1 MGGANTGTNKI
12 GQTQLAAGTV
22 PKATL
27 ATQADLAAFDRQQ
40 AQSKR
45 LAQGLDFFAK
55 GIQGI
60 DFSTNEMSKAKES
73 QSQAEAYQKWLE
85 MQKMLQENPDA
96 LNFMPMM
103 PFQIRDDGR
112 GQIAQAYGNAGK
124 DLAGGILG
132 AVGTMYGR
140 K

>member
-12 GQTQLAAGTV
+12 GQAQLAAGTV

-45 LAQGLDFFAK
+45 IAQGLDFLAK
-55 GIQGI
+55 GIQDI
-60 DFSTNEMSKAKES
+60 DFSNPM
-73 QSQAEAYQKWLE
+73 SQALSSQNQADAYKRWLE
-85 MQKMLQENPDA
+85 MQEEQKKSNPDA

-112 GQIAQAYGNAGK
+112 GSIAQAWGNAGK
-124 DLAGGILG
+124 DLASGVLG

>member
-12 GQTQLAAGTV
+12 GQAQLAAGTV

-40 AQSKR
+40 AQGKR
-45 LAQGLDFFAK
+45 IAQGLDFLAK

-60 DFSTNEMSKAKES
+60 DFSTPEMSQARES
-73 QSQAEAYQKWLE
+73 QSQAEAYLKWLE
-85 MQKMLQENPDA
+85 MQKGLSNE

-112 GQIAQAYGNAGK
+112 GQIAQAWGNAGK

>member
-12 GQTQLAAGTV
+12 GQAQLAAGTV

-27 ATQADLAAFDRQQ
+27 ATQADLQAFDRQQ
-40 AQSKR
+40 AQAQRIS
-45 LAQGLDFFAK
+45 QGLDFLAK
-55 GIQGI
+55 GIGDI
-60 DFSTNEMSKAKES
+60 DFSNPVSQAKES
-73 QSQAEAYQKWLE
+73 QSQAEAYRKWLE
-85 MQKMLQENPDA
+85 MQKGAAGE

>member
-12 GQTQLAAGTV
+12 GQAQLAAGTV
-22 PKATL
+22 PKATQ
-27 ATQADLAAFDRQQ
+27 ATAADLAAFDRQQ
-40 AQSKR
+40 AQGKR
-45 LAQGLDFFAK
+45 IAQGLDFLAK

-60 DFSTNEMSKAKES
+60 DFSNPMSQAKES
-73 QSQAEAYQKWLE
+73 QSQAEADRKWLE
-85 MQKMLQENPDA
+85 MQMQQGESDN

-112 GQIAQAYGNAGK
+112 GLIAQAWGNAGK
-124 DLAGGILG
+124 EIASGALG

-140 K
+140 R